1 MINSWAAKKAHFRI
15 ELACKCS
22 TFEKGREQNSQT
34 SSRGV
39 ARDGLAMAWTLK
51 LRISLA
57 MCLQSGT
64 RTQRTGM
71 EGAEVCCG
79 AHIAEQQ
86 EYKP

>member
-22 TFEKGREQNSQT
+22 TFENGREQNSQT

-64 RTQRTGM
+64 TDSADWNGRCGGM
-71 EGAEVCCG
+71 LRGTHCG
-79 AHIAEQQ
+79 AARI
-86 EYKP
+86 